1 MITLLLFKKKNI
13 NKQILKCV
21 SLWFPE
27 QIGKCVHIPF
37 FKTYLHF

>member
-1 MITLLLFKKKNI
+1 MITLLLFKKKM

-21 SLWFPE
+21 SLFFPE